1 MPGFTVEKYEH
12 EPIVLVTYLE
22 AWNNQ
27 TDVMA
32 ATSAVLALL
41 AAAEEPVFYIVD
53 MTIEPKFKLDDLLTI
68 TSQLTRTSNA
78 LLKHPNM
85 LEHLLVT
92 RNAVMKLAAK
102 GLSNDAFGGIRGR
115 TFDTLDEALAYAR
128 GTS

>member
-22 AWNNQ
+22 EWNSQ
-27 TDVMA
+27 ADVKA

-68 TSQLTRTSNA
+68 TSQLTRTSTA

-102 GLSNDAFGGIRGR
+102 GLSSDAFGGIRGH
-115 TFDTLDEALAYAR
+115 TFETLDEALAYAR